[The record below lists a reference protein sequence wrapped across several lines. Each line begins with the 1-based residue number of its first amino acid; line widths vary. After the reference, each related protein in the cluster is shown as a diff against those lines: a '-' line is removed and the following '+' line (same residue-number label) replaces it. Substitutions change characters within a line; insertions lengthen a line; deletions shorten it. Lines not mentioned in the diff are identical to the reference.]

1 MKAMKR
7 RATGALVSEKR
18 ELLVMAAL
26 AANNDAVARGILMC
40 GRSEL

>member
-7 RATGALVSEKR
+7 RTTGALVSEKR

-26 AANNDAVARGILMC
+26 APNNAAATRGIMVC
-40 GRSEL
+40 NRSEL